1 MPHEGDGTGMN
12 GRGGAGGRHDAGG
25 WAKEQAVQRHH
36 NHVFR
41 PGGGI
46 AAPVLAQTLGQTL
59 GLALALTLALTLV
72 LTLAWPGWVAARN
85 IAAHGENGQ
94 AGVARTNPVQPAGTG
109 RLATTGLVF
118 VTQQFPPFNYLERTD
133 DGERVAGPVAEIITL
148 ACQRMGVG
156 CTFRLLPW
164 ARAQQEVRSGA
175 ADGIFVIGRAP
186 EREDWL
192 HFCPP
197 LVRGEYGFFVR
208 MENPLR
214 YIAPRDVAGYR
225 VGVYGPSLTS
235 DILNQLARQAR
246 MTVDVAADNDAGFLK
261 LAQGR
266 IDAVFS
272 NKENGLA
279 TIALLR
285 IANLR
290 YAGWHSRVDYTI
302 AFSRHAAPEAV
313 AAFEAA
319 LHALHREG
327 GLERCLSPYGL
338 HSVFPGQK
346 GSVPGAP
353 DTPGAPGAP
362 RGEAPA
368 MPAAMLDVA
377 PNLAAPTGLD

>member
-1 MPHEGDGTGMN
+1 M
-12 GRGGAGGRHDAGG
+12 
-25 WAKEQAVQRHH
+25 
-36 NHVFR
+36 
-41 PGGGI
+41 
-46 AAPVLAQTLGQTL
+46 AAPVP
-59 GLALALTLALTLV
+59 ALTLTLTLTLTLV
-72 LTLAWPGWVAARN
+72 LTLAVALAWPTGSAARV
-85 IAAHGENGQ
+85 IAAQTANGKT
-94 AGVARTNPVQPAGTG
+94 GVARANPVQPAGTG
-109 RLATTGLVF
+109 RVAATGLTF
-118 VTQQFPPFNYLERTD
+118 VTQQFPPFNYQERTGD
-133 DGERVAGPVAEIITL
+133 EERVAGPVAEIITL

-156 CTFRLLPW
+156 CTFRMLPW

-175 ADGIFVIGRAP
+175 ADGIFVVGRVP

-208 MENPLR
+208 MENPLH
-214 YIAPRDVAGYR
+214 YTAPRDVAGYR
-225 VGVYGPSLTS
+225 VGVYGPSLTAE
-235 DILNQLARQAR
+235 ILNQLARQAR
-246 MTVDVAADNDAGFLK
+246 MTVDVAAENDAGFLK

-272 NKENGLA
+272 NKDNGLA

-302 AFSRHAAPEAV
+302 AFSRHAAPEVV

-327 GLERCLSPYGL
+327 ELERCLSRYGL

-346 GSVPGAP
+346 GSAP

-368 MPAAMLDVA
+368 MPAAMLDAA

>member
-1 MPHEGDGTGMN
+1 M
-12 GRGGAGGRHDAGG
+12 
-25 WAKEQAVQRHH
+25 
-36 NHVFR
+36 
-41 PGGGI
+41 
-46 AAPVLAQTLGQTL
+46 AASVPTRLPVLE
-59 GLALALTLALTLV
+59 LALTLALALSLTLS
-72 LTLAWPGWVAARN
+72 LTLAVVLACPAPVAAQSH
-85 IAAHGENGQ
+85 AAPA
-94 AGVARTNPVQPAGTG
+94 AGGRAGTG
-109 RLATTGLVF
+109 QGDAVRAYAAHAGAVQADAPQPGVGGRLAATGLVF

-133 DGERVAGPVAEIITL
+133 DGDRVAGPMAEIASL

-164 ARAQQEVRSGA
+164 ARAQQEARSGA
-175 ADGIFVIGRAP
+175 ADGIFVIGRVP

-214 YIAPRDVAGYR
+214 YTAPRDVAGYR
-225 VGVYGPSLTS
+225 VGVYGPSLTE
-235 DILNQLARQAR
+235 DILNQLARQVR
-246 MTVDVAADNDAGFLK
+246 MSVDVAPENDAGFLK

-319 LHALHREG
+319 LRELHREG
-327 GLERCLSPYGL
+327 ELERCFSRYGL
-338 HSVFPGQK
+338 HSAFPEPK
-346 GSVPGAP
+346 
-353 DTPGAPGAP
+353 
-362 RGEAPA
+362 
-368 MPAAMLDVA
+368 
-377 PNLAAPTGLD
+377 